1 MKKILSLLL
10 LASVL
15 VACSTTYQLMKTKV
29 QIHPDFEQ
37 YKYVYIIPTAPIV
50 YGETKGHISNGEGSV
65 SGSTNSLTVSDVI
78 LGKMMN
84 RGYVIL
90 PELQDEF
97 LSKTL
102 VISCGNTGM
111 RELDYGVYATEMT
124 IQLRDAKTSE
134 LIASSKAEAEVDTKP
149 NAPVIG
155 TSTALN
161 KALNALFYVVD
172 NPQVRK

>member
-1 MKKILSLLL
+1 
-10 LASVL
+10 
-15 VACSTTYQLMKTKV
+15 
-29 QIHPDFEQ
+29 
-37 YKYVYIIPTAPIV
+37 
-50 YGETKGHISNGEGSV
+50 
-65 SGSTNSLTVSDVI
+65 
-78 LGKMMN
+78 
-84 RGYVIL
+84 
-90 PELQDEF
+90 
-97 LSKTL
+97 
-102 VISCGNTGM
+102 M